1 MRSFSIVTSVMTLS
15 SAQRPAVL
23 NSDMTNVQANPVQ
36 ANQHRMLRS
45 MKNADAMEST
55 VITPVGGMGRSL
67 TTMPS
72 PKKWMTT
79 FTEILTNLWKRLMDW
94 LSSFKKTKQASGEVM
109 TSPKPDDA
117 ANANGV
123 EVTTQNTGGVEDT
136 ANANGV
142 EVTTQNTGGV
152 EDTANANG
160 VEVTTQNTGG
170 GEDAAIADK
179 VEVTKPSKWNPL
191 NWSFFK
197 KPSNV
202 DEVIEEA
209 AAPKLGKGPEV
220 TEKVNTAPEVTEKA
234 VDVPTNVDEGT
245 SNVDGVKETTQT

>member
-142 EVTTQNTGGV
+142 EVTTQNTGG
-152 EDTANANG
+152 
-160 VEVTTQNTGG
+160 